1 MGFSGYLFKVGNYEV
16 DGYNYIN
23 FAEYNV
29 TWNSQDLD
37 SYRDALGVLHRNA
50 LEHRVAK
57 IEFETRE
64 NLTNDEVAT
73 FMSNI
78 RANYTNQVERKAT
91 VTVFVP
97 ELNDYV
103 TQEMYMSDPQFK
115 IKKIDKNNVI
125 KYEKT
130 RIAFIGY

>member
-16 DGYNYIN
+16 DGYVYIN
-23 FAEYNV
+23 YSSYNV

-50 LEHRVAK
+50 LEHKVAK

-73 FMSNI
+73 FMGNI
-78 RANYTNQVERKAT
+78 RANYTNAVERKAT

-115 IKKIDKNNVI
+115 IKRIDSNNVI
-125 KYEKT
+125 KYERV

>member
-1 MGFSGYLFKVGNYEV
+1 MGFNGYLFKVGNYEI

-23 FAEYNV
+23 YSSYNV

-50 LEHRVAK
+50 LEHKVAK
-57 IEFETRE
+57 IELETRE

-73 FMSNI
+73 FMGNI

-115 IKKIDKNNVI
+115 IKRIDKNNVI